1 MRIFGRIKAGL
12 AIGAQKNLA
21 SNLNKVFEILERIEG
36 VGGITISKKGT
47 DWRIANGGTDGGGP
61 DGGEKPEDPCDDHP
75 DGGDGVPI
83 DSSVGSPGWGGA
95 GGGGAPIGGDEGP
108 GLCVGSVPT

>member
-1 MRIFGRIKAGL
+1 MRIFGRIKSGF

-61 DGGEKPEDPCDDHP
+61 DGGEKPEDPCADHP
-75 DGGDGVPI
+75 G
-83 DSSVGSPGWGGA
+83 GGA
-95 GGGGAPIGGDEGP
+95 GGEIGVGAGGSGGIGGSGGSGP
-108 GLCVGSVPT
+108 AGDGSPVCPPSALTT